1 MLDSQGWQRDT
12 LPQLSQLFENDP
24 EAKAFL
30 LTGSLANPEIEVD
43 GWSDMDVTVILA
55 DEAVAHYTQSL
66 AWLHPFGR
74 LIGAERHESQLAKT
88 VRVCLEGF
96 KRFDFIFVPESAVG
110 DSLAQASGL
119 FRRPCLMLWSRLPN
133 LEAPFVSSPLSYQDI
148 SEPELERI
156 INQFWF
162 KAAVAIAKVV
172 RNDLLIGFHLALD
185 LARDYL
191 LLQMIR
197 RDREK
202 QTHIHRIGGWGNEV
216 VHGFACNMLENPP
229 LEILNLIAHSC
240 ETFDGLASQI
250 LPNYVARE
258 PLMRPIIEM
267 ARKI

>member
-1 MLDSQGWQRDT
+1 MLDSQDWQRDT

-96 KRFDFIFVPESAVG
+96 KRFDFVFVPESAVG

-119 FRRPCLMLWSRLPN
+119 LRRPCLILWSRLPN
-133 LEAPFVSSPLSYQDI
+133 LEAQFVSSPLS
-148 SEPELERI
+148 
-156 INQFWF
+156 
-162 KAAVAIAKVV
+162 
-172 RNDLLIGFHLALD
+172 
-185 LARDYL
+185 
-191 LLQMIR
+191 
-197 RDREK
+197 
-202 QTHIHRIGGWGNEV
+202 
-216 VHGFACNMLENPP
+216 
-229 LEILNLIAHSC
+229 LIAHSC
-240 ETFDGLASQI
+240 ETFDGLALEV
-250 LPNYVARE
+250 LPNYVARSQ
-258 PLMRPIIEM
+258 LMRPIIEM
-267 ARKI
+267 ARKL